1 MEALNPD
8 YPLIRFATGDMSAVL
23 VGASP
28 CGRTNMRIKGWMGRA
43 DQTAKVKGMFVRPE
57 QIAEI
62 VKRHPDIAKARL
74 TVSRASER
82 DAMTLA
88 IEAADPAPALAD
100 AVRET
105 MQAVLKLRG
114 EVQIVAPGSL
124 PNDGKVIDD
133 IRKFD

>member
-1 MEALNPD
+1 
-8 YPLIRFATGDMSAVL
+8 
-23 VGASP
+23 
-28 CGRTNMRIKGWMGRA
+28 MGRA
-43 DQTAKVKGMFVRPE
+43 DQTTKVKGMFVRPE

-62 VKRHPDIAKARL
+62 LRRHPEATKGRL
-74 TVSRASER
+74 TVSRSGEQ
-82 DAMTLA
+82 DAMALA
-88 IEAADPAPALAD
+88 VEAANPSAELAS

-114 EVQIVAPGSL
+114 QVEADIPGSL

>member
-1 MEALNPD
+1 
-8 YPLIRFATGDMSAVL
+8 
-23 VGASP
+23 
-28 CGRTNMRIKGWMGRA
+28 
-43 DQTAKVKGMFVRPE
+43 MFVRPE

-62 VKRHPDIAKARL
+62 LRRHPQIAKARL
-74 TVSRASER
+74 TVSRAGEQ

-88 IEAADPAPALAD
+88 VECAAPSPELAA

-114 EVQIVAPGSL
+114 EVEADIAGAL